1 MPEAATSDST
11 GVTDAGKREGEPRV
25 EHRERPVK
33 TPVHVGEE
41 AVVDIGPVA
50 HGGHFIAH
58 HSGHTVFVRHALPGE
73 RVRIAITDVS
83 SKIVRADAIDII
95 EPSPDRVKAPCRWA
109 RPGGCGGCDFQHVGR
124 AAQLALKTQV
134 VREAM
139 ARYAGLSELDLEV
152 MSLSRDEDE
161 DNGLRWRTRVRWT
174 VDASGRPGL
183 LTNRTHDV
191 VPVDE
196 CLLASPAIAE
206 LAIPTKRYP
215 GARDVSTVEG
225 DEGRVSV
232 VVDGVLKTGKQ
243 RIEQHVRD
251 REWRVDTSS
260 FWQIHPK
267 AAETL
272 VSAVLE
278 LGRPTPGEHWWDL
291 YSGVGLFSAFLAES
305 VGVTGVVH
313 AVESGSGAVRD
324 ARRSLHDLAQ
334 VTLHHADALR
344 WLRAADERPDGIV
357 LDPPRAGAGRDVVRA
372 IAAAGPRVVVYVA
385 CDPVALARDVA
396 LFASAGYRVASI
408 RAYDTF
414 PMTHH
419 VETVAALV
427 PVEEVHP
434 IS

>member
-1 MPEAATSDST
+1 MPAST
-11 GVTDAGKREGEPRV
+11 GPANARPTESGTGDGPQR
-25 EHRERPVK
+25 RERPAK
-33 TPVHVGEE
+33 TPVRIGEE
-41 AVVDIGPVA
+41 AIVEIGTVA

-58 HSGHTVFVRHALPGE
+58 LSGHTVFVRHALPGE

-83 SKIVRADAIDII
+83 SKIVRADAIEII
-95 EPSPDRVKAPCRWA
+95 EPSADRVQAPCRWA
-109 RPGGCGGCDFQHVGR
+109 RPGGCGGCDFQHVAR
-124 AAQLALKTQV
+124 AAQIALKAQV
-134 VREAM
+134 VRDAM
-139 ARYAGLSELDLEV
+139 ERHAGLRGLDIEV
-152 MSLSRDEDE
+152 LPLTGDD
-161 DNGLRWRTRVRWT
+161 DVDDGLHWRTRVRWT
-174 VDASGRPGL
+174 VDAGGRPGL
-183 LTNRTHDV
+183 LASRTHDV
-191 VPVDE
+191 VPVDA
-196 CLLASPAIAE
+196 CLLASPGIAE

-215 GARDVSTVEG
+215 GAREVSTVEG

-232 VVDGVLKTGKQ
+232 VVDGVLNAGKQ
-243 RIEQHVRD
+243 RIEQRVRD
-251 REWRVDTSS
+251 REWRVDTGS
-260 FWQIHPK
+260 FWQVHPM
-267 AAETL
+267 AADTL

-278 LGRPTPGEHWWDL
+278 LGRPAPGEHWWDL

-313 AVESGSGAVRD
+313 AVESGSSAVRD

-334 VTLHHADALR
+334 VTLHHAEALR

-357 LDPPRAGAGRDVVRA
+357 LDPPRAGAGREVVSA
-372 IAAAGPRVVVYVA
+372 IAAAQPRVVVYVA

-396 LFASAGYRVASI
+396 LFASAGYRLAGI

-427 PVEEVHP
+427 PIAQTHP

>member
-1 MPEAATSDST
+1 MPEAMSSASLRSS
-11 GVTDAGKREGEPRV
+11 DAGNGSRGRHPEPRQ
-25 EHRERPVK
+25 RPVK

-58 HSGHTVFVRHALPGE
+58 LSGHTVFVRHTLPGE

-83 SKIVRADAIDII
+83 SKIVRADAIEII
-95 EPSPDRVKAPCRWA
+95 EPSPDRVKAPCQWA

-134 VREAM
+134 VRESM
-139 ARYAGLSELDLEV
+139 ARYAGLPDLDLEV
-152 MSLSRDEDE
+152 MSLPAGEGDD
-161 DNGLRWRTRVRWT
+161 GLHWRTRVRWT

-183 LTNRTHDV
+183 LANRTHDV

-196 CLLASPAIAE
+196 CLLASPAIAA

-232 VVDGVLKTGKQ
+232 VVDGVLKAGKQ
-243 RIEQHVRD
+243 RIEQRVRE
-251 REWRVDTSS
+251 REWRVDTGS

-272 VSAVLE
+272 VGAVLE
-278 LGRPTPGEHWWDL
+278 LGRPAPGEHWWDL

-313 AVESGSGAVRD
+313 AVESGSSAVRD

-357 LDPPRAGAGRDVVRA
+357 LDPPRAGAGSDVVRA
-372 IAAAGPRVVVYVA
+372 IAGARPRVVVYVA
-385 CDPVALARDVA
+385 CDPVALARDIA
-396 LFASAGYRVASI
+396 LFASVGYRVAGI

-427 PVEEVHP
+427 PVEMVHP

>member
-1 MPEAATSDST
+1 M
-11 GVTDAGKREGEPRV
+11 
-25 EHRERPVK
+25 
-33 TPVHVGEE
+33 
-41 AVVDIGPVA
+41 
-50 HGGHFIAH
+50 
-58 HSGHTVFVRHALPGE
+58 
-73 RVRIAITDVS
+73 
-83 SKIVRADAIDII
+83 
-95 EPSPDRVKAPCRWA
+95 
-109 RPGGCGGCDFQHVGR
+109 
-124 AAQLALKTQV
+124 
-134 VREAM
+134 
-139 ARYAGLSELDLEV
+139 
-152 MSLSRDEDE
+152 
-161 DNGLRWRTRVRWT
+161 
-174 VDASGRPGL
+174 
-183 LTNRTHDV
+183 
-191 VPVDE
+191 PVDE
-196 CLLASPAIAE
+196 CLLASPAIAA

-225 DEGRVSV
+225 DEGRASV
-232 VVDGVLKTGKQ
+232 VVDGVLKAGKQ
-243 RIEQHVRD
+243 RIEQRVRE
-251 REWRVDTSS
+251 REWRVDTGS

-272 VSAVLE
+272 VGAVLE
-278 LGRPTPGEHWWDL
+278 LGRPAPGEHWWDL

-313 AVESGSGAVRD
+313 AVESGSSAVRD

-357 LDPPRAGAGRDVVRA
+357 LDPPRAGAGSDVVRA
-372 IAAAGPRVVVYVA
+372 IAGARPRVVVYVA

-396 LFASAGYRVASI
+396 LFASAGYRVAGI

-427 PVEEVHP
+427 PVEMVHP

>member
-1 MPEAATSDST
+1 MPQATSSDS
-11 GVTDAGKREGEPRV
+11 VRSSDAGTGGGEQRREQQG
-25 EHRERPVK
+25 RPVK
-33 TPVHVGEE
+33 TPVRVGEE

-58 HSGHTVFVRHALPGE
+58 LSGHTVFVRHALPGE
-73 RVRIAITDVS
+73 RVRISITDVS
-83 SKIVRADAIDII
+83 SKIVRADAIEII
-95 EPSPDRVKAPCRWA
+95 EPSPDRVEAPCRWA

-134 VREAM
+134 VRESM
-139 ARYAGLSELDLEV
+139 ARYAGLPELDLEV
-152 MSLSRDEDE
+152 MSLSEGED
-161 DNGLRWRTRVRWT
+161 DDGLRWRTRVRWT

-183 LTNRTHDV
+183 LANRTHDV

-206 LAIPTKRYP
+206 LAIPTRCYP
-215 GARDVSTVEG
+215 GARDVSVVEG

-232 VVDGVLKTGKQ
+232 VVDGAVKIGKQ
-243 RIEQHVRD
+243 RIEQRVCD
-251 REWRVDTSS
+251 REWRVDTGS
-260 FWQIHPK
+260 FWQIHPR

-278 LGRPTPGEHWWDL
+278 LGRPAPEEHWWDL

-313 AVESGSGAVRD
+313 AVESGSSAVRD

-372 IAAAGPRVVVYVA
+372 IAAAQPRVVVYVA

-396 LFASAGYRVASI
+396 LFASAGYRMAGI

-427 PVEEVHP
+427 PVE
-434 IS
+434 